1 MSQVDEKMTHID
13 ELVAPEV
20 PNDPDESR
28 SMDEVL
34 GLSDL
39 IIAIFKFL
47 DVLDRS
53 RVSRTCR
60 SWNQASTAEE
70 FWTQLSLVEHPMTL
84 RQARQWKP
92 HASWP
97 SRSMRATHAPPC
109 SPVMPCLVYFETP
122 PWPTP

>member
-1 MSQVDEKMTHID
+1 MSQVDEKMTHI
-13 ELVAPEV
+13 EERVAPEV

-70 FWTQLSLVEHPMTL
+70 FWTQLALVEHPMTL
-84 RQARQWKP
+84 RQARQICN
-92 HASWP
+92 
-97 SRSMRATHAPPC
+97 RSTMQAGRLGACALPMPPHAPP
-109 SPVMPCLVYFETP
+109 
-122 PWPTP
+122 